1 MGILIGG
8 SNWRDIGVAVEV
20 IKASAHYLAERYGV
34 TTIFLVVDKNN
45 KAAVSAY
52 QKIGFKIEEQN
63 KNNIEMIW
71 QL

>member
-20 IKASAHYLAERYGV
+20 IKASAHYLSDRYGV
-34 TTIFLVVDKNN
+34 KTIILVVNQNN
-45 KAAVSAY
+45 HAAKSVY
-52 QKIGFKIEEQN
+52 KKIGFTIKDQN